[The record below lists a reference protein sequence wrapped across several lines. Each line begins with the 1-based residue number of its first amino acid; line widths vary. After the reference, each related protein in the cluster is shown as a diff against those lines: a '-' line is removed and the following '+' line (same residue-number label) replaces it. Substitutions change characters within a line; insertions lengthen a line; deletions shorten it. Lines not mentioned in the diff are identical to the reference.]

1 VTNRKQK
8 TRQLAMQ
15 VLYLW
20 DCQQQAD
27 RALGAQAVVEGSDD
41 AAIREE
47 SVQWAWAAWEFHKS
61 ADEWVSR
68 LAPHWPVLRQ
78 AAVDRAIL
86 RLSVWEMTHTTTPP
100 KVVIDEA
107 IEMGKEF
114 STENSPGF
122 LNGVLDA
129 VLKEHRELTAA
140 KPADAA
146 TPIPAELPAPNPTE
160 G

>member
-1 VTNRKQK
+1 MKQKRK

-20 DCQQQAD
+20 DCQHQAD
-27 RALGAQAVVEGSDD
+27 RALGAQAVADGSDEAD
-41 AAIREE
+41 VREE
-47 SVQWAWAAWEFHKS
+47 AVQMAWDAWEFHAA

-68 LAPHWPVLRQ
+68 LAPHWPVARQ

-86 RLSVWEMTHTTTPP
+86 RLAVWEMTHTITPP

-107 IEMGKEF
+107 IEMGKEY

-129 VLKEHRELTAA
+129 VLKEHRELIGHKAAEPAAAVPTDLTAP
-140 KPADAA
+140 K
-146 TPIPAELPAPNPTE
+146 PTE